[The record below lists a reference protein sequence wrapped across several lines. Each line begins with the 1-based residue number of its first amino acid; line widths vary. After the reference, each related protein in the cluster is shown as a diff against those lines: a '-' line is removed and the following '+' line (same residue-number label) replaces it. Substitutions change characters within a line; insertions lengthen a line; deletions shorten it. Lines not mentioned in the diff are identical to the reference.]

1 MIEILVRS
9 SGVQTTVQDL
19 GRFGYQ
25 SLGVPP
31 SGAMDR
37 DALETA
43 NLLVGNPRGEAGL
56 ECVLGGTEL
65 ECGAPLVFAVC
76 GAPMDLRVNGKPAP
90 GYETLRAKAGD
101 VISLGMAERGLCA
114 YIAFA
119 GGFAIEPVLKS
130 LSTYT
135 RAGFG
140 GWRGRSL
147 RVGDRIP
154 LRGCS
159 AGLSTAAVSSAAP
172 SSAPGA
178 AAVPRDASALIRFVP
193 EELRPCYYAETT
205 LRAIRSHEAA
215 RFEPESVSR
224 FFSEPFIVSPKSDRM
239 GCRLEGPHLL
249 HKQGADIL
257 SAGVQT
263 GTVQVPG
270 DGFPII
276 LRVDRQTTGGYA
288 RIAHVI
294 QADLAKLGQLRPG
307 DAIRFAETTVEAA
320 QEAWKN
326 REASIVELIR
336 QKIDPPRSMPQP
348 EFGVVSR
355 ATRSA
360 QVSQEGTR
368 HFKVTVNGSAY
379 DVTVQ
384 EIGTM
389 LTP

>member
-1 MIEILVRS
+1 
-9 SGVQTTVQDL
+9 
-19 GRFGYQ
+19 
-25 SLGVPP
+25 
-31 SGAMDR
+31 
-37 DALETA
+37 
-43 NLLVGNPRGEAGL
+43 
-56 ECVLGGTEL
+56 
-65 ECGAPLVFAVC
+65 
-76 GAPMDLRVNGKPAP
+76 
-90 GYETLRAKAGD
+90 
-101 VISLGMAERGLCA
+101 MAERGLCA

-154 LRGCS
+154 LRRCS
-159 AGLSTAAVSSAAP
+159 ALPSDATGPNAAVAPSTAPSAAPRPSTAAGPRVAA
-172 SSAPGA
+172 
-178 AAVPRDASALIRFVP
+178 ALIRFVP
-193 EELRPCYYAETT
+193 EELRPRYSAETT

-215 RFEPESVSR
+215 RFQPESVVR
-224 FFSEPFIVSPKSDRM
+224 FFSEPFIVTPKSDRM
-239 GCRLEGPHLL
+239 GCRLEGARLAHSS
-249 HKQGADIL
+249 GADIL
-257 SAGVQT
+257 SSGVQT

-320 QEAWKN
+320 QEVWKK
-326 REASIVELIR
+326 RESTIVRAIR
-336 QKIDPPRSMPQP
+336 EKIDPPRPMPQP
-348 EFGVVSR
+348 ESGVVSR
-355 ATRSA
+355 ATRRA
-360 QVSQEGTR
+360 QVSREEIR

>member
-1 MIEILVRS
+1 MTEILVLS

-43 NLLVGNPRGEAGL
+43 NLLVGNPRGEACL
-56 ECVLGGTEL
+56 ECVLGGLEL

-76 GAPMDLRVNGKPAP
+76 GVPMDPRVNGKPAP

-119 GGFAIEPVLKS
+119 GGLAVDPVLKS
-130 LSTYT
+130 RSTYA

-140 GWRGRSL
+140 GWRGRPL
-147 RVGDRIP
+147 RAGDRIP
-154 LRGCS
+154 LREGA
-159 AGLSTAAVSSAAP
+159 AGPSAAP
-172 SSAPGA
+172 GL
-178 AAVPRDASALIRFVP
+178 RDASPLIRFVP
-193 EELRPCYYAETT
+193 EELRPRYSAEIT

-215 RFEPESVSR
+215 RFQPESLSR
-224 FFSEPFIVSPKSDRM
+224 FFSEPFFVSPKSDRM
-239 GCRLEGPHLL
+239 GCRLEGPSLAHSR
-249 HKQGADIL
+249 GADIL

-294 QADLAKLGQLRPG
+294 QTDFAKLGQLRPG
-307 DAIRFAETTVEAA
+307 DSVRFLETTVEAA
-320 QEAWKN
+320 QEAWKK
-326 REASIVELIR
+326 REAAIVKSIREKTDL
-336 QKIDPPRSMPQP
+336 PRPMPRA
-348 EFGVVSR
+348 ESGIASR
-355 ATRSA
+355 AAPGA
-360 QVSQEGTR
+360 QVSQEEMR
-368 HFKVTVNGSAY
+368 HFNVIVNGIAY
-379 DVTVQ
+379 DVTLR
-384 EIGTM
+384 EIRV
-389 LTP
+389 